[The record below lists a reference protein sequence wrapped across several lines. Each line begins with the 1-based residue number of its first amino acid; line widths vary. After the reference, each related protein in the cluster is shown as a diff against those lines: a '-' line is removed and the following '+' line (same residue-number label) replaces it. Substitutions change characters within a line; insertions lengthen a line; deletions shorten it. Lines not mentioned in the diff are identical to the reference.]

1 MHGRLI
7 GADENELAERA
18 RQLGDDLAGLRGS
31 WIAGTPEQVIAR
43 LRTYEGVGVERVML
57 QHLLFRDE
65 AALELFAR
73 EVMPA
78 FA

>member
-1 MHGRLI
+1 
-7 GADENELAERA
+7 
-18 RQLGDDLAGLRGS
+18 
-31 WIAGTPEQVIAR
+31 
-43 LRTYEGVGVERVML
+43 ML

-65 AALELFAR
+65 AALELFAS

>member
-1 MHGRLI
+1 
-7 GADENELAERA
+7 
-18 RQLGDDLAGLRGS
+18 
-31 WIAGTPEQVIAR
+31 
-43 LRTYEGVGVERVML
+43 VML

-65 AALELFAR
+65 AALELFAS